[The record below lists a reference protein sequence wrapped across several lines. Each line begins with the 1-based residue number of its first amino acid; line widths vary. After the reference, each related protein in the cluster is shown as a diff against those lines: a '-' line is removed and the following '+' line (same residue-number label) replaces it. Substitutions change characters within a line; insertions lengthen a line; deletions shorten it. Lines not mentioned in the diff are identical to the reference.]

1 MLIEDFMNELNQNNF
16 ICEDIGED
24 TLLDEYTKMFV
35 DKDNQVYY
43 GIVVN
48 YYGDTQVINLMTGDF
63 GFWNYEDNK
72 LEKRGTMKVTYL
84 MKDMNRYLLDEYDYD
99 DLIEHI

>member
-63 GFWNYEDNK
+63 GFWNYEYNK